1 MPGKSAVGK
10 KRKGSAP
17 RPTQALL
24 QNGAQKATVTVK
36 ISRTIRDY
44 ITERTIQ
51 DESID
56 RTLRRLL
63 KLTIPVGTFSQRS
76 PRETCDKPPETTT
89 IKVTKEVRD
98 YIVGEAHWNESID
111 QTLRRLLG
119 FKSNGSV
126 PVRNS
131 T

>member
-1 MPGKSAVGK
+1 MPGKSSVGK
-10 KRKGSAP
+10 KRKGSALP
-17 RPTQALL
+17 PQALL

-36 ISRTIRDY
+36 FSRTLRDY

-63 KLTIPVGTFSQRS
+63 KLNIPVGTFPQRS
-76 PRETCDKPPETTT
+76 PRKTCGKPPATTT
-89 IKVTKEVRD
+89 SRVTKEVRD

-126 PVRNS
+126 PVRRA